1 MRLRLFLVG
10 RPISSYFYNGRRR
23 AMPRLSS
30 EWWRSSTARRAT
42 VAIACC
48 LQQAKVAIRL
58 AVQALCTIAA
68 HNPARLPA
76 ETRSARF
83 YDKSGGSTR
92 HTRTS
97 PVRSTAL
104 ATLVLAT
111 NVDRL
116 YLSRGD
122 VETRSNNRHS
132 GRREKKSNEQSPLDN
147 ESLSRRNQPGI
158 SCETPKIRYRSSRAD
173 STRRLF

>member
-48 LQQAKVAIRL
+48 LKQAKVAIRL

-83 YDKSGGSTR
+83 YDKSGSSTR
-92 HTRTS
+92 HTHTS
-97 PVRSTAL
+97 PVRSTARSL
-104 ATLVLAT
+104 H
-111 NVDRL
+111 L
-116 YLSRGD
+116 YSRTRTSTGCTPFSRRCRNQIKQFD
-122 VETRSNNRHS
+122 TAVE
-132 GRREKKSNEQSPLDN
+132 EKKIRRAKP
-147 ESLSRRNQPGI
+147 SR
-158 SCETPKIRYRSSRAD
+158 
-173 STRRLF
+173 

>member
-92 HTRTS
+92 HTHTS
-97 PVRSTAL
+97 PVRSTAHSLHLYSRTRTSTGCTFL
-104 ATLVLAT
+104 AEMSKPDQTIDTA
-111 NVDRL
+111 
-116 YLSRGD
+116 
-122 VETRSNNRHS
+122 VE
-132 GRREKKSNEQSPLDN
+132 EKKIKRAKP
-147 ESLSRRNQPGI
+147 SR
-158 SCETPKIRYRSSRAD
+158 
-173 STRRLF
+173 

>member
-83 YDKSGGSTR
+83 YDKSGSSTR
-92 HTRTS
+92 HTHTS
-97 PVRSTAL
+97 RPIDCARYTC
-104 ATLVLAT
+104 
-111 NVDRL
+111 
-116 YLSRGD
+116 
-122 VETRSNNRHS
+122 TRERE
-132 GRREKKSNEQSPLDN
+132 RRQAVPF
-147 ESLSRRNQPGI
+147 SRRCRNQI
-158 SCETPKIRYRSSRAD
+158 KQ
-173 STRRLF
+173 STQR